1 MAALSSIHAW
11 KSHGERAWQATYSP
25 WVCRVGHNE
34 VTEHNFN
41 IIFFHG
47 ANIGGELKVK
57 CQYFFLKFF
66 D

>member
-1 MAALSSIHAW
+1 M
-11 KSHGERAWQATYSP
+11 ERGAWQATYSP
-25 WVCRVGHNE
+25 WVCRVGHNR

-47 ANIGGELKVK
+47 ANTGSELKVK